1 MAAKSLPAEPRR
13 ERFRLALRAT
23 AIALCVAKH
32 WLRWWVGWTVLVLT
46 FAGKTR
52 RKAFFGSVILDLF
65 RDLGATFI
73 KVGQIMSTRPDLIP
87 DHISHALERLQDDV
101 GPFPLEAVVRTLE
114 TDFGRPMRELFAEF
128 APVPLASASVSQVHK
143 ARLPSG
149 RIIAV
154 KVRRPDVVE
163 LCTFDLAVMRIGAR
177 VLNAIPSIATLSP
190 VATVEE
196 FGRAVFAQLD
206 FRIEARNNRRFRENF
221 RGNPN
226 VVFPEVLDELSS
238 ERVLSMSYVEG
249 TKILAARTRS
259 DPKRVARLG
268 LQALLKMIFEDG
280 FVHADLHPGNILIT
294 PGDQIALLDLGLVGE
309 LDDPHRRGFARFF
322 AAWAQRDG
330 DTMARIMYD
339 MSANARATEAG
350 KTVGRR
356 AARQDADGAAFE
368 RYRAA
373 IIEFVGRYWG
383 QRLGEVQVGKVLFDM
398 LSILRRHRVRV
409 NPTFTIV
416 NIAIAV
422 TEGIGKQ
429 LDPEL
434 DLMAEALPYFL
445 AHPIDAR
452 AQPV

>member
-1 MAAKSLPAEPRR
+1 M
-13 ERFRLALRAT
+13 T
-23 AIALCVAKH
+23 IALLVAKH
-32 WLRWWVGWTVLVLT
+32 WTRWWIGWWFLLFFMT
-46 FAGKTR
+46 GKTR
-52 RKAFFGSVILDLF
+52 RQEWFGQVVLDLF

-87 DHISHALERLQDDV
+87 DHISRALEQLQDDV
-101 GPFPLEAVVRTLE
+101 GPFPFEAVVRALE
-114 TDFGRPMRELFAEF
+114 QDLGKPMTELFAEF

-143 ARLPSG
+143 ARLPGG

-154 KVRRPDVVE
+154 KVRRPNVVE
-163 LCTFDLAVMRIGAR
+163 LCTFDLAVMRIGAQ
-177 VLNAIPSIATLSP
+177 VLNAIPSIATLAP
-190 VATVEE
+190 IDTVEE

-221 RGNPN
+221 RGNDT
-226 VVFPEVLDELSS
+226 VVFPEVIESLST
-238 ERVLSMSYVEG
+238 ERILSMSFIEG
-249 TKILAARTRS
+249 TKILATRNTRS

-268 LQALLKMIFEDG
+268 LAVLLKMIFEDG
-280 FVHADLHPGNILIT
+280 FVHADLHPGNIFIT
-294 PGDQIALLDLGLVGE
+294 PDDKIALLDLGLVGE

-330 DTMARIMYD
+330 DAMARIMYD
-339 MSANARATEAG
+339 MSANG
-350 KTVGRR
+350 
-356 AARQDADGAAFE
+356 QSGAAPPNPESFE

-383 QRLGEVQVGKVLFDM
+383 QRLGEVQVGKVLLDM
-398 LSILRRHRVRV
+398 LGILRRHRVRV
-409 NPTFTIV
+409 NPSFTIV

-445 AHPIDAR
+445 AHPVAS
-452 AQPV
+452 